1 MLMGRVKRVG
11 QSSIDI
17 EVKRDFKDSNG
28 EFKSDTLKVW
38 FDNFLAEIVNE
49 HINEGSVIGIKGRIN
64 IVGSS
69 VDLIGER
76 IMFLGGTN

>member
-1 MLMGRVKRVG
+1 MGRVKRVG

-38 FDNFLAEIVNE
+38 FDNFLAEIVSE

-76 IMFLGGTN
+76 IIFLGGTN